1 MPKGLSGKLKMDS
14 GKDATLAKQTP
25 PVGGAESGPAG
36 PEIVKP
42 EPAKPAAGKPSS
54 ATPAATAVG
63 PSKGEPVKPQSKKGP
78 SWFWWTVA
86 ILFALLYAW
95 DLFEALANMFGVSD
109 QLNRL
114 NEFREQNGLNTVAIP
129 WVPLVINVALPI
141 VVYFL
146 SLFVSRKRN
155 VGVLAIVLLCGLGV
169 VAAGSLSLAELVGL
183 LAR

>member
-14 GKDATLAKQTP
+14 SKDATLAKQAP
-25 PVGGAESGPAG
+25 PAAGAESGTA
-36 PEIVKP
+36 KLDS
-42 EPAKPAAGKPSS
+42 AKPDSAKSAVGKPSS
-54 ATPAATAVG
+54 GNPAETASG
-63 PSKGEPVKPQSKKGP
+63 PLKGEPAKAQPRKGP

-95 DLFEALANMFGVSD
+95 DLFEALSNLFGVSD
-109 QLNRL
+109 QLGRL
-114 NEFREQNGLNTVAIP
+114 NEFREQNGLNTVATP
-129 WVPLVINVALPI
+129 WAPLAINVALPV

-169 VAAGSLSLAELVGL
+169 VAACSLSLAELVGL